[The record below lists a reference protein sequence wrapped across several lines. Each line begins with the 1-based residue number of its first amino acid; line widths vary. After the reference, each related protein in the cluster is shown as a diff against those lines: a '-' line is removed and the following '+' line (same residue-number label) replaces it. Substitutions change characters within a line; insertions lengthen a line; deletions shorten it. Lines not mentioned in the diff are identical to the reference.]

1 MQPEPGCRMHG
12 VALHVCPLSKLT
24 AHTQLEAETSGS
36 LMADG
41 ASRFSSFFYRSELCV
56 AKSAP
61 ALELDICT
69 IRGDNGAAVIVLPAA
84 ALPPHNCSVWCE
96 CDE

>member
-1 MQPEPGCRMHG
+1 MHG

-41 ASRFSSFFYRSELCV
+41 ASRFSSFFLSIRAVQNQPQRWSWI
-56 AKSAP
+56 SAQY
-61 ALELDICT
+61 EGT
-69 IRGDNGAAVIVLPAA
+69 MVL
-84 ALPPHNCSVWCE
+84 L
-96 CDE
+96 

>member
-1 MQPEPGCRMHG
+1 MHG

-41 ASRFSSFFYRSELCV
+41 ASRFSSFFYRSASC

-61 ALELDICT
+61 VLELDICT
-69 IRGDNGAAVIVLPAA
+69 IQGDNGAAVIVLPAA

>member
-41 ASRFSSFFYRSELCV
+41 ASRFSSFFYRSELC
-56 AKSAP
+56 KISPSAG
-61 ALELDICT
+61 AGYLHNT
-69 IRGDNGAAVIVLPAA
+69 RDNGAAVIVLPAA
-84 ALPPHNCSVWCE
+84 ALPPHNCLVWCE